1 MSFTDIIIKKRDGDL
16 LTDTEID
23 EFISGVT
30 NGSIPDY
37 QAAAMLMAICIN
49 GLDDAE
55 TAELTRAMLYSG
67 NTLDLSGI
75 HGIKVDKHS
84 TGGVADTTTL
94 VLAPLCASLGLPV
107 VKMSGRGLGHTG
119 GTLDKMESIPKMK
132 TDISIEQA
140 VKQVNENGIVIMG
153 QTSDLAPADKYL
165 YALRDVT
172 GTVESIPLIA
182 SSVMSKKLAAGADA
196 IVLDVKCGN
205 GAFMKNKEDALCL
218 AKTMLAAGK
227 KLGRK
232 MTAFVTDMNQPLG
245 MNIGN
250 SLEVIEAI
258 EILKGNVEGDLKTVA
273 LELGSE
279 MLVLGEVAKNRDEAL
294 EMLNK
299 SIADGRGIKK
309 FKELITLQGGNP
321 DVTDDY
327 SLFPQPDF
335 SLEIKAEKS
344 GYVSS
349 INTLDIGKASVELG
363 AGRVLKTDSIDY
375 AAGIV
380 MKKRIGDKTE
390 AGEVI
395 AEVFAKNMQRCLCA
409 EKIIK
414 SAVEIGDE
422 QPHKPKLITKKI
434 NMN

>member
-1 MSFTDIIIKKRDGDL
+1 MGFTDIIIKKRDGFK
-16 LTDTEID
+16 LTSNDIES
-23 EFISGVT
+23 FITGVT
-30 NGSIPDY
+30 DGSIPDY

-119 GTLDKMESIPKMK
+119 GTLDKMESIPGMH
-132 TDISIEQA
+132 TALTTEQA
-140 VKQVNENGIVIMG
+140 VKQVNEHGIVIMG
-153 QTSDLAPADKYL
+153 QTADLAPADKYL

-205 GAFMKNKEDALCL
+205 GAFMKNKVDALAL
-218 AKTMLAAGK
+218 AQTMLAAGK
-227 KLGRK
+227 SLGRK

-258 EILKGNVEGDLKTVA
+258 EILKGNTDGDLKTVS
-273 LELGSE
+273 LNLGAE
-279 MLVLGEVAKNRDEAL
+279 MLVLGGIAETSEEAL
-294 EMLNK
+294 QMLNTNISNGK
-299 SIADGRGIKK
+299 GLQKLR
-309 FKELITLQGGNP
+309 ELITLQGGNP
-321 DVTDDY
+321 DVIDDY
-327 SLFPQPDF
+327 KLFPQPKY
-335 SLEIKAEKS
+335 SLEVKATKS
-344 GYVSS
+344 GFVSH
-349 INTLDIGKASVELG
+349 INTLDIGKASAGLG
-363 AGRVLKTDSIDY
+363 AGRMIKTDKIDY
-375 AAGIV
+375 SAGII
-380 MKKRIGDKTE
+380 MKKRIGDKVEKDET
-390 AGEVI
+390 I
-395 AEVFAKNMQRCLCA
+395 AIVFSNDEKRCPCA
-409 EKIIK
+409 EKIIA
-414 SAVEIGDE
+414 SAVDISEN
-422 QPHKPKLITKKI
+422 QPEKPKLIISKL
-434 NMN
+434 